1 MATEVGMYSATHES
15 VTMPVGR
22 DEIIRTAPRTN
33 QIAGSV
39 TALSDKKKKK
49 KESFT
54 STAVNNYKINV
65 SMKQDI

>member
-22 DEIIRTAPRTN
+22 DEI
-33 QIAGSV
+33 
-39 TALSDKKKKK
+39 KKKIKKK

>member
-1 MATEVGMYSATHES
+1 MATEVGTYSATHES

-49 KESFT
+49 KKKRIIHLHSGE
-54 STAVNNYKINV
+54 
-65 SMKQDI
+65 

>member
-22 DEIIRTAPRTN
+22 DEIK
-33 QIAGSV
+33 
-39 TALSDKKKKK
+39 KKKKK

-54 STAVNNYKINV
+54 STAVNNYKIDV

>member
-1 MATEVGMYSATHES
+1 MYSATHES

-39 TALSDKKKKK
+39 TALSDKKKE
-49 KESFT
+49 KE
-54 STAVNNYKINV
+54 KRI
-65 SMKQDI
+65 IHLHCGE

>member
-39 TALSDKKKKK
+39 TALSDKKKKRIIHLHCG
-49 KESFT
+49 E
-54 STAVNNYKINV
+54 
-65 SMKQDI
+65 

>member
-39 TALSDKKKKK
+39 TALSDKKKTKQNKTKK
-49 KESFT
+49 KRIIHLHSGE
-54 STAVNNYKINV
+54 
-65 SMKQDI
+65 

>member
-1 MATEVGMYSATHES
+1 MYSATHES

-49 KESFT
+49 KKESFT

>member
-1 MATEVGMYSATHES
+1 MYSATHES

-39 TALSDKKKKK
+39 KK

-54 STAVNNYKINV
+54 STAVNNYKTNV